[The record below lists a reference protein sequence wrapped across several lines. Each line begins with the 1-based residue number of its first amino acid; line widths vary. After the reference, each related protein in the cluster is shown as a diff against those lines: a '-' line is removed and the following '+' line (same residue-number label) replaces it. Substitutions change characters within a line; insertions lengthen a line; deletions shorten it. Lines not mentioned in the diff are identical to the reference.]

1 MINKQN
7 MWFVTLFSLILV
19 LSIYYVTITDD
30 TLTDIVNSSKED
42 TVSEQV
48 NVEESDILVALR
60 VSADEEVLA
69 EMEKLQPV
77 LLDETATA
85 EEKNDAYNSL
95 QTLNSNKG
103 KENQIE
109 EIIEK
114 EFQFKSFVKIKN
126 DQINITINCEKHD
139 SELANNIIKKVQELY
154 DNRMYITIKFE
165 K

>member
-69 EMEKLQPV
+69 EMEKLQTV

>member
-19 LSIYYVTITDD
+19 LSIYYVTISDD
-30 TLTDIVNSSKED
+30 TLTNIVNSSKTE
-42 TVSEQV
+42 TVSEEV
-48 NVEESDILVALR
+48 SVDESDILVALR

-69 EMEKLQPV
+69 EMEKLQTI
-77 LLDETATA
+77 LLDETATV

-103 KENQIE
+103 KETQIE
-109 EIIEK
+109 ELIKK
-114 EFQFKSFVKIKN
+114 EFTFNSFVKIKN
-126 DQINITINCEKHD
+126 DHINITISSDEHNAEI
-139 SELANNIIKKVQELY
+139 ANNVIRKVQELY
-154 DNRMYITIKFE
+154 ENRMYITIKFQ

>member
-1 MINKQN
+1 M
-7 MWFVTLFSLILV
+7 
-19 LSIYYVTITDD
+19 
-30 TLTDIVNSSKED
+30 
-42 TVSEQV
+42 
-48 NVEESDILVALR
+48 ALR

-69 EMEKLQPV
+69 EMEKLQTV

>member
-19 LSIYYVTITDD
+19 LSIYYVTISDD
-30 TLTDIVNSSKED
+30 TLTDIVNSSKSE
-42 TVSEQV
+42 TVSEEV
-48 NVEESDILVALR
+48 NVDESDILVALR

-69 EMEKLQPV
+69 EMEKLQTI
-77 LLDETATA
+77 LLDETATI

-103 KENQIE
+103 KESQIE
-109 EIIEK
+109 ELIAK
-114 EFQFKSFVKIKN
+114 EFNFKSFVKIKN
-126 DQINITINCEKHD
+126 DHINITISADEH
-139 SELANNIIKKVQELY
+139 STEIANNVIKKVQELY
-154 DNRMYITIKFE
+154 ENRMYITIKFQ